1 MGVIVQRDDGCD
13 TVVKGYDG
21 GEWSSDGVV
30 LWLRG
35 GKMKTRL
42 ISGESD
48 QCWNDLFIVVKGGSR
63 VVRGG

>member
-1 MGVIVQRDDGCD
+1 MGVVVQRGDGCD

-30 LWLRG
+30 FWLRG

-42 ISGESD
+42 ISGESG
-48 QCWNDLFIVVKGGSR
+48 QG
-63 VVRGG
+63 